1 MVKNFPFLIMLLVG
15 GIAFMTFLSNTEM
28 VPFLKIVLTLVG
40 LGVIFWGIIGMVL
53 HGWVMGHERRNK
65 QM

>member
-1 MVKNFPFLIMLLVG
+1 MVKNFSSLLMLLVG

-40 LGVIFWGIIGMVL
+40 LVMIFLGIIGMVL
-53 HGWVMGHERRNK
+53 HGWVMGYERSKKRI
-65 QM
+65 